1 METAKELYEKAYEL
15 HYKKENVAFAYYI
28 YKKIIN
34 EYPNEPEA
42 RYANSQLA
50 NIESIPG
57 FNPTSIN
64 KYVKEEA
71 NAYKSENKKI
81 RENINTMLITSGFNF
96 EGYIIKEYI
105 KFISSEVV
113 LGMGAFQGFTAAISN
128 LAGTESN
135 ALKDKLNEAKN
146 IVNDA
151 IINQAAN
158 LGANAIIG
166 VDIDYTMFGG
176 ELLGVIMSGTA
187 VIVDKK

>member
-1 METAKELYEKAYEL
+1 
-15 HYKKENVAFAYYI
+15 
-28 YKKIIN
+28 
-34 EYPNEPEA
+34 
-42 RYANSQLA
+42 
-50 NIESIPG
+50 
-57 FNPTSIN
+57 
-64 KYVKEEA
+64 
-71 NAYKSENKKI
+71 
-81 RENINTMLITSGFNF
+81 MLITSGFNF